1 MSETNVNERM
11 RLDERLWWAGTEAF
25 PTNGGTLAADGAS
38 NGDVLPG
45 SVAGVR
51 FDHPYGVTFYLET
64 RDVGDA
70 AGNASLP
77 GWGGA
82 R

>member
-1 MSETNVNERM
+1 M
-11 RLDERLWWAGTEAF
+11 
-25 PTNGGTLAADGAS
+25 
-38 NGDVLPG
+38 PG